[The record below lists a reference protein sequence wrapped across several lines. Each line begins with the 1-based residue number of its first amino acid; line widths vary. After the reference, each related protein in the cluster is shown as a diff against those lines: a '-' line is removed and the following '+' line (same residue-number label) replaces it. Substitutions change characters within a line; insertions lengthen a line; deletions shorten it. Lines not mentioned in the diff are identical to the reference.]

1 MGTRTDTI
9 DVRWFISALWN
20 EAWSWHM
27 EQNWD
32 EMEAVWPAY
41 GSVSSKGTE
50 ILSDN
55 PSFFKYKGFFFFS
68 CLHKN
73 VEHWSSCYLPRR
85 IIRNVLLLSHMHCCT
100 WQVNSLEVLLGFL
113 TLFFAICN
121 LLVIVCCK
129 AKNQM
134 GGMTESST
142 FYEIMILFHQEW
154 VELFYW
160 KF

>member
-1 MGTRTDTI
+1 MKPGAGTWSKTETKWRQFGQPMVQFPPRGLRFSQTI
-9 DVRWFISALWN
+9 
-20 EAWSWHM
+20 H
-27 EQNWD
+27 
-32 EMEAVWPAY
+32 
-41 GSVSSKGTE
+41 
-50 ILSDN
+50 LSLN
-55 PSFFKYKGFFFFS
+55 TKGFFFFS

-142 FYEIMILFHQEW
+142 FYEIMILFHQE
-154 VELFYW
+154 
-160 KF
+160 